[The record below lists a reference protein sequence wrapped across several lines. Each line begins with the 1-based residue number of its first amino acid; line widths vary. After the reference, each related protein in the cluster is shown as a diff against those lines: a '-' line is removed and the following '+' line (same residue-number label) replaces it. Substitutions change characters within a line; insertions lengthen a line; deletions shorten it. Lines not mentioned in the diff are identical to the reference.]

1 MILYWKLPCHPKRLC
16 LLYLVKE
23 TELFD
28 GLASLMADSG
38 FVQVL
43 EVLESTWN
51 SSLVFQGL
59 EILEKQHFFGQGALK
74 SLNLFY
80 ITNHMI
86 SHRVQLRLQWNF
98 FYKIHS
104 VLCLRHSQFCD
115 NLLKSLSIKKEWSWK
130 TLNLVLESPWKVLD
144 IYV

>member
-1 MILYWKLPCHPKRLC
+1 MGKPQRQVRPVSI
-16 LLYLVKE
+16 
-23 TELFD
+23 T
-28 GLASLMADSG
+28 G

-43 EVLESTWN
+43 EVLESTLN

-59 EILEKQHFFGQGALK
+59 EILEKQHFIGQGALK

-80 ITNHMI
+80 ITKHMI

-104 VLCLRHSQFCD
+104 VLCLRHSQFWD

-130 TLNLVLESPWKVLD
+130 TLNLVLESP
-144 IYV
+144 